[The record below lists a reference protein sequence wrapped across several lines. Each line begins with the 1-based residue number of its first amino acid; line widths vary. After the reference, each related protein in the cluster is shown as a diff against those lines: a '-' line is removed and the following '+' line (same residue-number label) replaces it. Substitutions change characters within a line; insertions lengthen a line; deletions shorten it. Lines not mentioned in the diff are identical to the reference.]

1 MENNIRV
8 MIADTETDF
17 CVVLKSALKQT
28 EGVEVVGIATDG
40 KQALQMFQELTPD
53 LVVIDLVLPELDG
66 LSVVRQL
73 QDQDKHPGIMVLS
86 AFASTQ
92 TMAECSAL
100 NVDYFMCKPLDVN
113 ALARRI
119 VQWKVDRGN
128 ASESKE
134 KKNDS
139 ALELELKVTDVIHQI
154 GVPAHI
160 KGYHYL
166 RDAIMM
172 SVADMRAVGSITK
185 ILYPSIAKQY
195 HTTSSRV
202 ERAIRHAIEVAWDRG
217 DLETLQGYF
226 GYTVSNTKGKPTN
239 SEFISMIADGL
250 RLQMKKTG

>member
-1 MENNIRV
+1 MDKVRIL
-8 MIADTETDF
+8 IADAETNF
-17 CVVLKSALKQT
+17 STALKNALQQT
-28 EGVEVVGIATDG
+28 NGLEVIGITTDG
-40 KQALQMFQELTPD
+40 KQTLQVFHEQKPD
-53 LVVIDLVLPELDG
+53 LMVIDLVLPELDG

-73 QDQDKHPGIMVLS
+73 REEGQNPGIMVLS
-86 AFASTQ
+86 AFSSTQ
-92 TMAECSAL
+92 TMAECSEL
-100 NVDYFMCKPLDVN
+100 HVNYFMCKPLDIS
-113 ALARRI
+113 ALVRRI
-119 VQWKVDRGN
+119 EQWSTDKD
-128 ASESKE
+128 SENPAPESQK
-134 KKNDS
+134 DS
-139 ALELELKVTDVIHQI
+139 TLELELKVTDVIHQI

-166 RDAIMM
+166 RDAIIM